1 MAEAQILTPVPGAMD
16 GSANRLPTP
25 GLGGRLAPLTQF
37 VRQPAVQRALP
48 TIAMASA
55 IGIAALAY
63 FTMQAAPQAQLFA
76 GLRSE
81 EHTSEL
87 QSLMRSSYAVFCLK
101 KQKKKTTK
109 QSRQIKR

>member
-1 MAEAQILTPVPGAMD
+1 MD

-76 GLRSE
+76 GLGDADKAAVAE
-81 EHTSEL
+81 AL
-87 QSLMRSSYAVFCLK
+87 QSQGIAHSIDSSTGALTVAADKPLGRATC
-101 KQKKKTTK
+101 
-109 QSRQIKR
+109 RARGCPDG